1 MAMNDTPDGPDSRLP
16 DEVVADILD
25 ADRRRIALEIL
36 DEHEEPVV
44 IDDLAA
50 AVRARELDTDPESVP
65 TDERREIRDEF
76 FADHLP
82 KLTATEV
89 VSYNSLLGTLTLA
102 DDQRVTDA
110 L

>member
-1 MAMNDTPDGPDSRLP
+1 MTIDGTPDGTNPRLP
-16 DEVVADILD
+16 DEVVEDILE

-36 DEHEEPVV
+36 DEREDPVV

-65 TDERREIRDEF
+65 TEERREIRDEF

-102 DDQRVTDA
+102 DDQRVTEA